1 MLNIET
7 DLSGCRRKRKP
18 KTTARRDRKFCIADK
33 GGWLLGGDSLLRDL
47 FADDPF
53 SSPYVKQRFGV
64 ERLGGGWSVKSEV
77 GRKRR
82 KKKRKNT
89 SLSPKKSSG
98 REPTARVRVA
108 ACLIGCFS
116 LEEKKEKKERW

>member
-47 FADDPF
+47 FADPF

-82 KKKRKNT
+82 KK
-89 SLSPKKSSG
+89 
-98 REPTARVRVA
+98 
-108 ACLIGCFS
+108 
-116 LEEKKEKKERW
+116 